1 MSLSRSCAAR
11 SIYLSRENRLRNGM
25 SSPLPPAKVQL
36 VIEQAVVHFDSIG
49 RESVTGAPEIL
60 GQLAGFVPVGPGDD
74 ALRRHHLHLSWH
86 RETCG
91 GLAVRDGSA
100 VTPSG

>member
-36 VIEQAVVHFDSIG
+36 VIEQAVVHVDSIG

-60 GQLAGFVPVGPGDD
+60 DSWPDSFLSDQEMTRYD
-74 ALRRHHLHLSWH
+74 ATTFICHGIVKHAAAS
-86 RETCG
+86 
-91 GLAVRDGSA
+91 
-100 VTPSG
+100 PSGMAAP